1 MMESRFKSNNF
12 IAILIA
18 LILVATGFALAFIH
32 RHSKS
37 GATQEKKP
45 VAALSAIAADKQ
57 THTPGNLSE

>member
-1 MMESRFKSNNF
+1 MIESRFKSNNF

-37 GATQEKKP
+37 EETQDKQP
-45 VAALSAIAADKQ
+45 VAALSAAATERQ
-57 THTPGNLSE
+57 AYTPGKPSE

>member
-32 RHSKS
+32 RHSQSEKNHD
-37 GATQEKKP
+37 KKP
-45 VAALSAIAADKQ
+45 VAVFSSTAADKK
-57 THTPGNLSE
+57 TYIPGNISE

>member
-18 LILVATGFALAFIH
+18 LILVATGFALAFVH

-37 GATQEKKP
+37 EASHQKPVGATP
-45 VAALSAIAADKQ
+45 AAAAENK
-57 THTPGNLSE
+57 TYIPGKIPE

>member
-37 GATQEKKP
+37 AANHEKKP
-45 VAALSAIAADKQ
+45 VAALSTTAADKPAY
-57 THTPGNLSE
+57 TPGKITE

>member
-18 LILVATGFALAFIH
+18 IFLVAAGFALAFIH

-37 GATQEKKP
+37 EASHENKP
-45 VAALSAIAADKQ
+45 VAAAPAAAAENKAYI
-57 THTPGNLSE
+57 PGKIPE

>member
-37 GATQEKKP
+37 EVNRDKKP
-45 VAALSAIAADKQ
+45 VAALSTAAADKP
-57 THTPGNLSE
+57 TYSPGNLAE